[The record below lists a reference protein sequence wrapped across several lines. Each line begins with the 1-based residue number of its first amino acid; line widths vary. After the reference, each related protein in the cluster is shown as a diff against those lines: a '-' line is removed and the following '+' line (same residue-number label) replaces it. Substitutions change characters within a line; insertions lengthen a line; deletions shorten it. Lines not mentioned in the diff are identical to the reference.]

1 MKEVRFYKC
10 PVCGN
15 IVELVEGDIKRTKC
29 CGQEMELLVANTV
42 DAAVEKHVPVYE
54 VVDNELVVSVG
65 EVEHPMSE
73 EHYIMWVLL
82 VTDNRSYRV
91 ELKPNDKPV
100 VKLPYVEN
108 STLYAYCNLHGLWK
122 NEIK

>member
-1 MKEVRFYKC
+1 
-10 PVCGN
+10 
-15 IVELVEGDIKRTKC
+15 
-29 CGQEMELLVANTV
+29 
-42 DAAVEKHVPVYE
+42 
-54 VVDNELVVSVG
+54 
-65 EVEHPMSE
+65 MSE

-100 VKLPYVEN
+100 VKLPYVDN
-108 STLYAYCNLHGLWK
+108 FTLYAYCNLHGLWK

>member
-1 MKEVRFYKC
+1 MKEVKFYKC

-15 IVELVEGDIKRTKC
+15 IVELIEGDIKRTRC

-54 VVDNELVVSVG
+54 VVDNELVVTVG

-100 VKLPYVEN
+100 VKLPYVDN

-122 NEIK
+122 CEKM

>member
-10 PVCGN
+10 PICGN

-29 CGQEMELLVANTV
+29 CGREMELLVANTV

-54 VVDNELVVSVG
+54 VVDNELVVTVG

>member
-1 MKEVRFYKC
+1 MKEVKIYKC

-15 IVELVEGDIKRTKC
+15 IVELIEGDIKRTKC

-54 VVDNELVVSVG
+54 VVDNELVVTVG

-82 VTDNRSYRV
+82 VTDNRSYMV

-100 VKLPYVEN
+100 VKLPYVDN

>member
-1 MKEVRFYKC
+1 MKEVKIYKC

-15 IVELVEGDIKRTKC
+15 IVELIEGDIKRTKC

-54 VVDNELVVSVG
+54 VVDNELVVTVG

-100 VKLPYVEN
+100 IKLPYVDN